1 MRKRHVVPAV
11 LIAGLGFLGSLAGAS
26 PGRAQDWI
34 CQELQGS
41 QCYYPS
47 TIFCY
52 WSEEEIGVCD
62 CLEDPVYTTYDCRHT
77 SQTGTT
83 ATAGVSSLPDF
94 LKALKSGESGR
105 QMPGK

>member
-1 MRKRHVVPAV
+1 MHGLQCNLSVLTVSTEAGMLNRALNACRRRCVMRKRHVVPAV

-34 CQELQGS
+34 CQELEGS

-62 CLEDPVYTTYDCRHT
+62 CQEDP
-77 SQTGTT
+77 
-83 ATAGVSSLPDF
+83 
-94 LKALKSGESGR
+94 
-105 QMPGK
+105 